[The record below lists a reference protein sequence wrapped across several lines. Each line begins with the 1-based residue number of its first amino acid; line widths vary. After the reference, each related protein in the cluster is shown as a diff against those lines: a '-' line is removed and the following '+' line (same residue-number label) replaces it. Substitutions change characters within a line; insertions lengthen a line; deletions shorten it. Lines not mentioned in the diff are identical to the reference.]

1 MENLLSQT
9 YTWTK
14 QWSKGR
20 YGLLVIFIFLFL
32 DASIFPLPTT
42 IAFITVS
49 LIHPSR
55 SYNNA
60 LIAVTGMTMGAIL
73 GYAIGHYLWLMQ
85 DGSFTRFA
93 QYLFDHVP
101 GLTKINYQNAQV
113 LFHKWSYGILLFSTI
128 LPIPYQ
134 FFSITAGAFDFDIFA
149 FALST
154 FIFQG
159 LRFFL
164 LAWIIIRFGERVKA
178 IFKQNLLII
187 IVVSVLL
194 LFIFIL
200 TTKIGS

>member
-14 QWSKGR
+14 QWSKSR

-32 DASIFPLPTT
+32 DSSIFPLPTT
-42 IAFITVS
+42 IIFITVS
-49 LIHPSR
+49 LIHPAR

-60 LIAVTGMTMGAIL
+60 LIAAAGMVTGAIL
-73 GYAIGHYLWLMQ
+73 GYAIGHYLWLMP
-85 DGSFTRFA
+85 DGSFTPFA

-101 GLTKINYQNAQV
+101 GFTNNNYQNAQI
-113 LFHKWSYGILLFSTI
+113 LFNKWSYSILFFSTI

-134 FFSITAGAFDFDIFA
+134 FFSITAGAFDFDIFV

-154 FIFQG
+154 FLFQG
-159 LRFFL
+159 LRFFF
-164 LAWIIIRFGERVKA
+164 LAWIIIRFGEGVKT

-187 IVVSVLL
+187 SIVSVLL
-194 LFIFIL
+194 LVIFIL
-200 TTKIGS
+200 ATKIGA